1 MLYSLAANVAFAHY
15 PKTAGSAI
23 AEWFRRS
30 FPDARYVKPGHPH
43 VDVRRSLAWL
53 SGGRRLPPVERVR
66 YLARFSNWRL
76 PIEPRPKL
84 PETIRIIGVV
94 REPLEMLT
102 SLYGYWRRCDANPNP
117 GDRLVTAA
125 WEGRFAEFAQR
136 AIRGRIHS
144 YARFFDAGG
153 LAWPNTRLIT
163 FDDVEDGLARAC
175 REFGLDV
182 VVDLPRKNCG
192 TRNARDSD
200 QLKRLSIPLA
210 DAVRHHYAWY
220 HDTYGHV
227 DHPAARRRRPARIA
241 A

>member
-23 AEWFRRS
+23 AAWFRRS

-53 SGGRRLPPVERVR
+53 SGGHSLPPVARLR
-66 YLARFSNWRL
+66 YLARASNWRL
-76 PIEPRPKL
+76 PIETRPGV
-84 PETIRIIGVV
+84 PATIRIIGVV
-94 REPLEMLT
+94 REPLEMLG
-102 SLYGYWRRCDANPNP
+102 SLYAYWRRGDANPAP

-125 WEGRFAEFAQR
+125 WEGRFAEFARQ
-136 AIRGRIHS
+136 AIAGRLLS

-153 LAWPNTRLIT
+153 PAWANTRLLAFT
-163 FDDVEDGLARAC
+163 DVETGLARAC

-182 VVDLPRKNCG
+182 AVDLPRKNCG
-192 TRNARDSD
+192 SGRPDGITLPD
-200 QLKRLSIPLA
+200 RLAASVH
-210 DAVRHHYAWY
+210 DHFAWY
-220 HDTYGHV
+220 HATFGHA
-227 DHPAARRRRPARIA
+227 DHPAARRRAPARLA